1 MAVSSIGDTYLT
13 NYSTTAN
20 DAISERVTNQIQSA
34 ETDEETLDACKQF
47 EAYMIQQMF
56 KTMQETAKVFSDDD
70 DDDSNDYVDMFQD
83 NYLSAIAEQMVNS
96 GQGLGIAEQLYESVQ
111 RNSGVTSVTDTSAA
125 ENGTASADTGSDVAA
140 QG

>member
-1 MAVSSIGDTYLT
+1 MAVSSIGDTYFT

-20 DAISERVTNQIQSA
+20 DAVSERLTDQIQSA
-34 ETDEETLDACKQF
+34 QTDEETLDACKQF

-56 KTMQETAKVFSDDD
+56 KTMQETAKVFSEEEE
-70 DDDSNDYVDMFQD
+70 DDDSNDYINMFQD

-96 GQGLGIAEQLYESVQ
+96 GQGLGIAEQLYESMQ
-111 RNSGVTSVTDTSAA
+111 INSGVD
-125 ENGTASADTGSDVAA
+125 ADPDATA